1 MAEAVIAVGPF
12 VAQKPDD
19 ARGVDLHRAAR
30 RRDDLIGLTLA
41 ERERER
47 IAVDRRRIE
56 LPAADHMQDL
66 EPALADVVGL
76 EFLSDLGGGFSFG
89 ADDDGG
95 PAIEPA
101 ERQCPAELFSKIEA
115 ALIL

>member
-1 MAEAVIAVGPF
+1 
-12 VAQKPDD
+12 
-19 ARGVDLHRAAR
+19 
-30 RRDDLIGLTLA
+30 
-41 ERERER
+41 
-47 IAVDRRRIE
+47 
-56 LPAADHMQDL
+56 MQDL
-66 EPALADVVGL
+66 ETALADVVGL
-76 EFLSDLGGGFSFG
+76 KLLRDLGGGFGFG

>member
-1 MAEAVIAVGPF
+1 LEA
-12 VAQKPDD
+12 
-19 ARGVDLHRAAR
+19 
-30 RRDDLIGLTLA
+30 
-41 ERERER
+41 
-47 IAVDRRRIE
+47 
-56 LPAADHMQDL
+56 
-66 EPALADVVGL
+66 ALADVVGFEL
-76 EFLSDLGGGFSFG
+76 LRDLGGGFGFG